1 MKRGTIRITGTAPM
15 LMHSDRLANP
25 LDPATIKHQELTK
38 IRTKTRDIHE
48 AIMRSLWFGSLYLDS
63 DNRVVMPGQN
73 IRKVLIEGARF
84 HKRGKDI
91 ERGVI
96 INTEHSPL
104 EYNGPKD
111 IEKLWEKKEFRDIR
125 SVVVAR
131 RRVMTCRPRFNE
143 WSCNVDIL
151 YDDTV
156 INTGD
161 LNIAIEQ
168 AGQLVGL
175 CDYRPLFGRFQG
187 ELING

>member
-1 MKRGTIRITGTAPM
+1 MKSGTLCLTGTSAM

-48 AIMRSLWFGSLYLDS
+48 AIMQSLWFSALYL
-63 DNRVVMPGQN
+63 NNNGRIVMPAQN
-73 IRKVLIEGARF
+73 IRKALIEGARF

-96 INTEHSPL
+96 INAEHAIL
-104 EYNGPKD
+104 EYDGPKD
-111 IEKLWEKKEFRDIR
+111 IERLWEKKEFRDIR
-125 SVVVAR
+125 AVVVSR
-131 RRVMTCRPRFNE
+131 RRVMTCRPRFNKWAFQIE
-143 WSCNVDIL
+143 IV

-161 LNIAIEQ
+161 LAIAIEQ
-168 AGQLVGL
+168 SGQLVGIG
-175 CDYRPLFGRFQG
+175 DYRPLFGRFKG
-187 ELING
+187 ELINE